1 MLYIAE
7 YCISKGEYQIV
18 TLKDV
23 LNRNIPIIADST
35 NKENDFLMI
44 GASHNLELL
53 ANYVEGVADKV
64 NVLKEDLK
72 IINGYSKNNR
82 S

>member
-7 YCISKGEYQIV
+7 YCISKKEYQIV

-53 ANYVEGVADKV
+53 VNYVEGVADKV

-72 IINGYSKNNR
+72 TINGYSKNN
-82 S
+82 